1 MTGKQTPPRKA
12 TRPLSRPSRHL
23 NAHTR
28 IPRPPADADR
38 AAVDETRRSGRANKG
53 QHTKHPDLLDEPL
66 VPKTKAQAKA
76 EKKGSSKAKSDTPR
90 AQSAQ
95 SEEQEN
101 EEDDAIIRCVC
112 GDQRDIRGRQMICCD
127 MCEAWQHNKCLGLP
141 EGDYWE
147 DKTYYCERCKP
158 EDHTELLAAMARG
171 EKPWARKKGSKPKA
185 RPSDVNVKA
194 DDKPSTPQ
202 ASASVPPSPAPA
214 QSVKASTPTSTPAPA
229 AASSPAPAP
238 APPAVLTEE
247 ASNGH
252 EDSKVASPFP
262 PLHAPTQLT
271 PPQPIKSQPQS
282 PLGEKRRHEAPTE
295 KANAS
300 KKRRKSSQ
308 HQEKTTPQASTPGDI
323 DSLPQTQKP
332 FAEKLRDV
340 LAPLIKTA
348 SDARG
353 YRIPDGETGKSL
365 GSKLALQVSLAA
377 VAHYGEPVA
386 GDSPFSARL
395 RAIMFNVK
403 KNAILVDR
411 LLSGSLKPQELV
423 AMPTE
428 EMASEDKQKEFAAMR
443 EAAEKQ
449 MILTEEAGPR
459 LRKTH
464 KGEEVVGEDDFDS
477 HEFKQPTLR
486 DRESVPEDAPL
497 QSPVGHRPPE
507 SPADATHPQS
517 METATTPTDHVRRPS
532 ANFDI
537 NSVFDKV
544 RSPQHDQQTFMIR
557 RQSSMQTQERPQIP
571 VDDAD
576 VDRLLKDEDND
587 VEMSGYSSDPTV
599 CWQGSINM
607 QSMQPFDTVA
617 RFVAG
622 GDFGQV
628 VPWNKLLSNVLSV
641 QGRIESSKGDDYIRG
656 IGHSETYDVAVLALS
671 PVTTDGRGT
680 FDHFFTYFQSRGRW
694 GVVPVENT
702 GAGIMRDLY
711 IIPIEA
717 GGSNLPPFI
726 DMLEYCTIETPRKE
740 HMVLLAL
747 VAKLPEVKPELPPTE
762 HFERFPAQEIGT
774 AQMAQPAPPAP
785 PMSGPSSGPSPSPV
799 QNPHGPQYSPMGQSF
814 PQPQYGQPYPQHN
827 GPPHPMP
834 GASIPPH
841 HQVPKALEIF
851 GPYIDAPVIVHI
863 LVENLSKNLPVSE
876 LQMINLRH
884 IVEENPDARTNI
896 VVLTEHMRKKAE
908 ANANANGQHQQ
919 GQNQGQGMATA

>member
-1 MTGKQTPPRKA
+1 MTGKHTPTRIATWHPSRTHHCPPTR
-12 TRPLSRPSRHL
+12 TRPHPS
-23 NAHTR
+23 TT
-28 IPRPPADADR
+28 DADI

-53 QHTKHPDLLDEPL
+53 QHTKNHDLLDEPPPPT

-76 EKKGSSKAKSDTPR
+76 DKKGQPKGRGDVAR
-90 AQSAQ
+90 AQSSQ
-95 SEEQEN
+95 SEEQGD

-127 MCEAWQHNKCLGLP
+127 KCEAWQHNKCLGLP

-147 DKTYYCERCKP
+147 DKTYYCEQCKP
-158 EDHTELLAAMARG
+158 EDHQDLLAAMARG
-171 EKPWARKKGSKPKA
+171 EKPWARKKGSKPKP
-185 RPSDVNVKA
+185 RPSDVKQEEKSHTGA
-194 DDKPSTPQ
+194 DSVSAPS
-202 ASASVPPSPAPA
+202 PSPAPA
-214 QSVKASTPTSTPAPA
+214 TAPPAQEPTPTPAPL
-229 AASSPAPAP
+229 PVQTQDP
-238 APPAVLTEE
+238 
-247 ASNGH
+247 SNGH
-252 EDSKVASPFP
+252 ADSKVLSESLRNLAS
-262 PLHAPTQLT
+262 AQLT
-271 PPQPIKSQPQS
+271 PLQDIKSQPQS
-282 PLGEKRRHEAPTE
+282 PLGEKRRHEPSTE

-308 HQEKTTPQASTPGDI
+308 HQEKNLPQTLSAADI
-323 DSLPQTQKP
+323 DGLPPTQKP

-340 LAPLIKTA
+340 LTPLINTA
-348 SDARG
+348 SDTRG
-353 YRIPDGETGKSL
+353 YRIPDGETAKSL
-365 GSKLALQVSLAA
+365 ASRFALQVSIAA
-377 VAHYGEPVA
+377 AGHYGDSVG

-411 LLSGSLKPQELV
+411 MLSGSLKPQEL
-423 AMPTE
+423 ATMPTE

-464 KGEEVVGEDDFDS
+464 KGEEVVGEDNFDS
-477 HEFKQPTLR
+477 EEFRQPTLR
-486 DRESVPEDAPL
+486 ERESVPEDASM

-507 SPADATHPQS
+507 SPADAAHPLS
-517 METATTPTDHVRRPS
+517 LDMSGTPTDHVRRPS
-532 ANFDI
+532 TNFDI

-544 RSPQHDQQTFMIR
+544 RSPQHDQQTFLLR
-557 RQSSMQTQERPQIP
+557 RQSTMQMQEKPHIP

-607 QSMQPFDTVA
+607 QSMQPFDAVA

-671 PVTTDGRGT
+671 PVTTDGRGVM
-680 FDHFFTYFQSRGRW
+680 DHFYTYFQSRGRW

-702 GAGIMRDLY
+702 GSDIMRDLY

-726 DMLEYCTIETPRKE
+726 DMLEYCSIETPRKE

-747 VAKLPEVKPELPPTE
+747 VAKLPEVKPDLPSTE
-762 HFERFPAQEIGT
+762 HFERFPAQDIAVGHI
-774 AQMAQPAPPAP
+774 AQPAQPTN
-785 PMSGPSSGPSPSPV
+785 GPSNGPSPSPV
-799 QNPHGPQYSPMGQSF
+799 TNPHGPQYSPMAASF
-814 PQPQYGQPYPQHN
+814 PPTQYYPQPPTHN
-827 GPPHPMP
+827 GQQQPMP
-834 GASIPPH
+834 LANVPAH
-841 HQVPKALEIF
+841 HQIPKALEIL
-851 GPYIDAPVIVHI
+851 GPYIDTPVIAHI
-863 LVENLSKNLPVSE
+863 LVENLSNNQAISE
-876 LQMINLRH
+876 IQMVNLRH
-884 IVEENPDARTNI
+884 IVEENPEARTNFS
-896 VVLTEHMRKKAE
+896 VLTEHLRKKSE
-908 ANANANGQHQQ
+908 AHGQHHNHPV
-919 GQNQGQGMATA
+919 GTV

>member
-1 MTGKQTPPRKA
+1 MTGKQTPPTRTA
-12 TRPLSRPSRHL
+12 TRLPSRPSRLL
-23 NAHTR
+23 NARTR
-28 IPRPPADADR
+28 TPQSPADADNV
-38 AAVDETRRSGRANKG
+38 AVDETRRSGRANKG
-53 QHTKHPDLLDEPL
+53 QHTKHPDLLDEPP

-76 EKKGSSKAKSDTPR
+76 EKKGSTKGKSDTPR

-95 SEEQEN
+95 SEEQGN
-101 EEDDAIIRCVC
+101 EEEDEAIIRCVC

-127 MCEAWQHNKCLGLP
+127 KCEAWQHNKCLGLP

-158 EDHTELLAAMARG
+158 EDHSELLAAMARG

-185 RPSDVNVKA
+185 RPSDINVKP

-202 ASASVPPSPAPA
+202 PSVSVPPSPAGA
-214 QSVKASTPTSTPAPA
+214 QSVKVSTPTSTPAPA
-229 AASSPAPAP
+229 AASSPAPAA
-238 APPAVLTEE
+238 APLAVQTEE
-247 ASNGH
+247 TSNGH
-252 EDSKVASPFP
+252 DDSKVPSISPLISAPASLMPM
-262 PLHAPTQLT
+262 
-271 PPQPIKSQPQS
+271 QPIKSQPQS
-282 PLGEKRRHEAPTE
+282 PLGEKRRHEAPAE

-308 HQEKTTPQASTPGDI
+308 QQEKTTPQASSAGDI
-323 DSLPQTQKP
+323 DGLPQTQKP

-353 YRIPDGETGKSL
+353 YRIPDGETAKSL
-365 GSKLALQVSLAA
+365 GSRLALQVSLAA

-403 KNAILVDR
+403 KNVILIDR

-486 DRESVPEDAPL
+486 DRESVPEDAPV
-497 QSPVGHRPPE
+497 QSPVGQRPPE
-507 SPADATHPQS
+507 SPADATHPLS
-517 METATTPTDHVRRPS
+517 MDTATTPTDSVRRPS

-537 NSVFDKV
+537 TSVFDKV

-671 PVTTDGRGT
+671 PVTTDGRGV

-762 HFERFPAQEIGT
+762 HFERFPAQEI
-774 AQMAQPAPPAP
+774 ANVQVAQPAPPAP
-785 PMSGPSSGPSPSPV
+785 PMNGPSNGPSPSPV
-799 QNPHGPQYSPMGQSF
+799 NNPHGPQYSPMAASF
-814 PQPQYGQPYPQHN
+814 PQPQYGQPYPPAALPN
-827 GPPHPMP
+827 GPPLPMP

-841 HQVPKALEIF
+841 HQIPKALEIM

-863 LVENLSKNLPVSE
+863 LVNNLSRGLPISE
-876 LQMINLRH
+876 EQMMNLRH
-884 IVEENPDARTNI
+884 IVEENPDARTNFDAF
-896 VVLTEHMRKKAE
+896 TEHLQKK
-908 ANANANGQHQQ
+908 NQSKN
-919 GQNQGQGMATA
+919 QNQPMASA